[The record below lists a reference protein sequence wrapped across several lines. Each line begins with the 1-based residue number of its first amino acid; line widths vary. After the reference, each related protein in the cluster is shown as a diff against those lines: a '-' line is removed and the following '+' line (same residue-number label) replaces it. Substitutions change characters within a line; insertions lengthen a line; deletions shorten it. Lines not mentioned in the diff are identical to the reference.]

1 MSDVERICSTNHER
15 RKWAEE
21 YMATERAAALPPLSR
36 KQKAITQRR
45 QRCFRTAALG
55 CAMATG
61 TGATFVGF
69 GITAMHM
76 PTLIVGAIVTLAC
89 FSVAIVFEAAA
100 SVSA

>member
-21 YMATERAAALPPLSR
+21 YMEVERAGILPPLSR
-36 KQKAITQRR
+36 KEKAITRRR
-45 QRCFRTAALG
+45 QRCFRTAALA

-69 GITAMHM
+69 GITALHM
-76 PTLIVGAIVTLAC
+76 PTLIVGAIVTLG
-89 FSVAIVFEAAA
+89 FLTVAIILEAAA
-100 SVSA
+100 SASV